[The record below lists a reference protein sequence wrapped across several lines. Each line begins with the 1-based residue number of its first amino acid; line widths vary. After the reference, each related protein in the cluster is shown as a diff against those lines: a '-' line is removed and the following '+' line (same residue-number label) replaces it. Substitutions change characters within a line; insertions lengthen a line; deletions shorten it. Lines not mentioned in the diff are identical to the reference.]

1 MFATIVKKIFGSK
14 SDRDVKRL
22 RPLVAKINA
31 LEESYQ
37 SLTEEQLRAKTQ
49 EFKDRYAKGES
60 LDSMMCEAF
69 AVVKNACRRMVGR
82 TYEVCGHDLVWDMV
96 PFDVQIIGG
105 IVLHQ
110 GKIAE
115 MATGEGKTLV
125 ATMPLYL
132 NALTG
137 HNCQLVTVN
146 DYLARRDSQWVG
158 RVFEFLGLTVGCI
171 QNSMSSMER
180 KAQYAC
186 DITYGTN
193 SEFGFDYLRD
203 MGMATSKEQLV
214 QRDYY
219 YVIVDEVDSILID
232 EARTPL
238 IISGPVS
245 VSTHQFDKLQP
256 FVAALYH
263 KQEILCDRLLR
274 EAKAVID
281 RSDEGTAS
289 EEELEDAILKL
300 LQVKFG
306 MPRHKMLASILE
318 DADILKRLERCESL
332 VRTEQNRGLLQAVQE
347 DLRSEED
354 KGGVKGRL
362 GQLLK
367 VRITGKNQTGT
378 PGPDSL
384 YFCMDEKQHAA
395 DLTERGRTT
404 LSPNDPDA
412 FVLPDLLNTLHD
424 IDNDPKTDYQ
434 TKLMRHRAFQEAFAE
449 KSERLQNISQLLRAY
464 CLFEKDVDYVV
475 MEGKVLIV
483 DEHTGRILPGRRF
496 SDGLHQAL
504 EAKENVKIE
513 NETQTLATITIQ
525 NYFRMYKKLAG
536 MTGTAETEAN
546 EFHQIYKLDVVVIPT
561 NRPCIRK
568 DVNDTVFK
576 TKREKFRAI
585 VAETEAAHKRG
596 QPVLLGTISVEDS
609 ELVSRML
616 LMKNIPHNVLNAK
629 NHARESEIVALA
641 GRRGAV
647 TVATNMAG
655 RGTDIKLEPG
665 VEELGG
671 LLVLGSS
678 RHDSRRIDR
687 QLRGRCGRQG
697 DPGMSHFYVSLEDNL
712 MRLFG
717 SDRIVTIMEK
727 FGMEEGEELQ
737 HPLLSRSIE
746 TAQRR
751 VEQHHFSIRK
761 RTLEYDDVMNKQR
774 EVIYGFRH
782 DTLFNEDSRQAI
794 FDIIEIEVGRH
805 VEEAFAAATGDLKI
819 PYNRDLLLA
828 WLNFSFLFGFSEEDI
843 QVDLS
848 AENASELMVE
858 RILKKVHD
866 MYDLKVSL
874 EDPVGLKMLERQ
886 IVLDSIDSRW
896 QEHLRSMDELRGSIG
911 LRAYAQKDPLVEYKR
926 EAFRLFE
933 QLMNDIDQQII
944 FRIFRVATNMAAF
957 ERFVPAARQYRL
969 SHQTVDQLGSTT
981 ASGEAPEEPAPA
993 QSDAAPVAE
1002 PESAP
1007 EPVRPNP
1014 GVPVQ
1019 RGDEKVGPNDPC
1031 PCGSGKKYKKC
1042 CGK

>member
-14 SDRDVKRL
+14 SERDVKRL

-37 SLTEEQLRAKTQ
+37 SLTDEQLKAKTQ

-82 TYEVCGHDLVWDMV
+82 TYQVCGHDLVWDMI

-132 NALTG
+132 NALSG

-146 DYLARRDSQWVG
+146 DYLALRDSQWVG

-171 QNSMSSMER
+171 QNSMHSSQR

-203 MGMATSKEQLV
+203 MGMATDKDHLV

-256 FVAALYH
+256 LVAALYR
-263 KQEILCDRLLR
+263 KQGALCDRLLR
-274 EAKAVID
+274 EAKDVID
-281 RSDEGTAS
+281 RRDEGKATD
-289 EEELEDAILKL
+289 EEFDDAIRKL

-306 MPRHKMLASILE
+306 MPRHKLLAHILE
-318 DADILKRLERCESL
+318 DADILKKLERYESF
-332 VRTEQNRGLLQAVQE
+332 VRSDQNRGMLQEVQE
-347 DLRSEED
+347 DL
-354 KGGVKGRL
+354 
-362 GQLLK
+362 
-367 VRITGKNQTGT
+367 
-378 PGPDSL
+378 
-384 YFCMDEKQHAA
+384 YFSMDEKQHEA
-395 DLTERGRTT
+395 DLTERGRNAI
-404 LSPNDPDA
+404 SPNDPDA
-412 FVLPDLLNTLHD
+412 FVLPDLLNSLHD

-513 NETQTLATITIQ
+513 SETQTLATITIQ

-585 VAETEAAHKRG
+585 VAETEAAYKRG

-616 LMKNIPHNVLNAK
+616 RLKNIPHNVLNAK
-629 NHARESEIVALA
+629 NHARESEIIALA
-641 GRRGAV
+641 GRRGAI

-782 DTLFNEDSRQAI
+782 DTLFKDDSRQAI
-794 FDIIEIEVGRH
+794 YDIIEIEVGRH

-828 WLNFSFLFGFSEEDI
+828 WLNYSFPFGFNEQDLA
-843 QVDLS
+843 VDFQ
-848 AENASELMVE
+848 AENAAELMVG
-858 RILKKVHD
+858 RILKKVFD
-866 MYDLKVSL
+866 MYELKASL
-874 EDPVGLKMLERQ
+874 EDPVALKWLERQ
-886 IVLDSIDSRW
+886 IVLDAIDTRW
-896 QEHLRSMDELRGSIG
+896 QDHLRSMDELRGSIG

-944 FRIFRVATNMAAF
+944 GKVFRSATNLAAF
-957 ERFVPAARQYRL
+957 ERFIPAARQYML
-969 SHQTVDQLGSTT
+969 SHQTIDQLGSTT
-981 ASGEAPEEPAPA
+981 ASAEPPAPVDA
-993 QSDAAPVAE
+993 PKAAPAE
-1002 PESAP
+1002 ADASSP
-1007 EPVRPNP
+1007 EPVMQRPDP
-1014 GVPVQ
+1014 GVPYQ
-1019 RGDEKVGPNDPC
+1019 RDEEKVGPNDPC
-1031 PCGSGKKYKKC
+1031 PCGSGKKFKKC

>member
-1 MFATIVKKIFGSK
+1 MYSTTIKKIFGSK
-14 SDRDVKRL
+14 SERDVKRL

-31 LEESYQ
+31 LEKSYQ
-37 SLTEEQLRAKTQ
+37 SLTDEQLKAKTQ

-82 TYEVCGHDLVWDMV
+82 TYQVCGHDLVWDMI

-146 DYLARRDSQWVG
+146 DYLALRDSQWVG

-171 QNSMSSMER
+171 QNSMHSAQR

-219 YVIVDEVDSILID
+219 YVIVDEIDSILID

-256 FVAALYH
+256 LVASLYR
-263 KQEILCDRLLR
+263 KQEALCSRLLQ

-281 RSDEGTAS
+281 HRDEGSVSDEAFD
-289 EEELEDAILKL
+289 DAIRKL

-306 MPRHKMLASILE
+306 MPRHKVLAHILE
-318 DADILKRLERCESL
+318 DADILKRLNRFESF
-332 VRTEQNRGLLQAVQE
+332 VRSEQNCSELQEVQA
-347 DLRSEED
+347 D
-354 KGGVKGRL
+354 
-362 GQLLK
+362 
-367 VRITGKNQTGT
+367 
-378 PGPDSL
+378 L
-384 YFCMDEKQHAA
+384 YFSMDEKQHEA
-395 DLTERGRTT
+395 DLTELGRNTI
-404 LSPNDPDA
+404 SPNDPDA
-412 FVLPDLLNTLHD
+412 FVLPDLLNSLHD

-434 TKLMRHRAFQEAFAE
+434 TKLQRHRAFQEAFAA

-475 MEGKVLIV
+475 MDGKVLIV

-513 NETQTLATITIQ
+513 SETQTLATITIQ

-546 EFHQIYKLDVVVIPT
+546 EFYQIYKLDVVVIPT

-568 DVNDTVFK
+568 DMTDTVFK

-585 VAETEAAHKRG
+585 VAETEAAHMRG

-616 LMKNIPHNVLNAK
+616 RMKNIPHNVLNAK

-671 LLVLGSS
+671 LLVIGSS

-687 QLRGRCGRQG
+687 QLRGRCARQG
-697 DPGMSHFYVSLEDNL
+697 DPGISHFYVSLEDSL

-727 FGMEEGEELQ
+727 FGISEGEELQ

-782 DTLFNEDSRQAI
+782 DTLFQDDNRQAI

-805 VEEAFAAATGDLKI
+805 VEEAFATASSEPKI
-819 PYNRDLLLA
+819 PYNRDMLLA
-828 WLNFSFLFGFSEEDI
+828 WLSYSFPFGFSEQDLE
-843 QVDLS
+843 VDFLDRD
-848 AENASELMVE
+848 AADLMVE
-858 RILKKVHD
+858 RILKKVRD
-866 MYDLKVSL
+866 IYGLKVSL
-874 EDPVGLKMLERQ
+874 EDPVSLKWLERQ
-886 IVLDSIDSRW
+886 IVLNAIDSCW
-896 QEHLRSMDELRGSIG
+896 QDHLRSMDELRDSIG

-944 FRIFRVATNMAAF
+944 GKVFRSATSLAAF
-957 ERFVPAARQYRL
+957 ERFVPAARQYMLTHRRIDHP
-969 SHQTVDQLGSTT
+969 SSKT
-981 ASGEAPEEPAPA
+981 ASPKAPR
-993 QSDAAPVAE
+993 S
-1002 PESAP
+1002 S
-1007 EPVRPNP
+1007 RH
-1014 GVPVQ
+1014 VPVQ
-1019 RGDEKVGPNDPC
+1019 NSMAD
-1031 PCGSGKKYKKC
+1031 
-1042 CGK
+1042 

>member
-1 MFATIVKKIFGSK
+1 MFATIVKKVFGSK
-14 SDRDVKRL
+14 SARDVKRL

-37 SLTEEQLRAKTQ
+37 SLTEEQLKAKTQ

-82 TYEVCGHDLVWDMV
+82 TYQVCGHDLVWDMI

-132 NALTG
+132 NALSG
-137 HNCQLVTVN
+137 RNCQLVTVN
-146 DYLARRDSQWVG
+146 DYLALRDSQWVG
-158 RVFEFLGLTVGCI
+158 RVFEYLGLTVGCI
-171 QNSMSSMER
+171 QNSMHSAQR

-203 MGMATSKEQLV
+203 MGMATDKDHLV
-214 QRDYY
+214 QRDYF
-219 YVIVDEVDSILID
+219 YVIIDEVDSILID

-256 FVAALYH
+256 LVASLYR
-263 KQEILCDRLLR
+263 KQESLCTRLLQ

-281 RSDEGTAS
+281 RRDEGKAT
-289 EEELEDAILKL
+289 EEEFDEAIRKL

-306 MPRHKMLASILE
+306 MPRHKLLAHILE
-318 DADILKRLERCESL
+318 DADILKRLERYESF
-332 VRTEQNRGLLQAVQE
+332 VRSDQNRGMLQEVQE
-347 DLRSEED
+347 DL
-354 KGGVKGRL
+354 
-362 GQLLK
+362 
-367 VRITGKNQTGT
+367 
-378 PGPDSL
+378 
-384 YFCMDEKQHAA
+384 YFSMDEKQHEA
-395 DLTERGRTT
+395 DLTERGRNTV
-404 LSPNDPDA
+404 SPNDPDA
-412 FVLPDLLNTLHD
+412 FVLPDLLNALHD
-424 IDNDPKTDYQ
+424 IDNDPSTDYR
-434 TKLMRHRAFQEAFAE
+434 TKLMRHKAFQEAFAE
-449 KSERLQNISQLLRAY
+449 KSERLQNLSQLLRAY

-475 MEGKVLIV
+475 MDGKVLIV

-513 NETQTLATITIQ
+513 SETQTLATITIQ
-525 NYFRMYKKLAG
+525 NYFRMYQKLAG

-585 VAETEAAHKRG
+585 VAETEAAYKRG

-616 LMKNIPHNVLNAK
+616 RMKNIPHNVLNAK

-641 GRRGAV
+641 GRRGSV

-782 DTLFNEDSRQAI
+782 DTLFQDDSRQAI

-805 VEEAFAAATGDLKI
+805 VEEAFAATTGDQKI
-819 PYNRDLLLA
+819 TYNRDMLLA
-828 WLNFSFLFGFSEEDI
+828 WLNYSFPFGFTEEDI
-843 QVDLS
+843 AVDLQD
-848 AENASELMVE
+848 EKASELMVE

-866 MYDLKVSL
+866 MYELKASL
-874 EDPVGLKMLERQ
+874 EDPVALKWLERQ
-886 IVLDSIDSRW
+886 IVLDAIDSRW

-944 FRIFRVATNMAAF
+944 GKIFRSATSLAAF
-957 ERFVPAARQYRL
+957 ERFVPAARQYRM
-969 SHQTVDQLGSTT
+969 SHQTIDDLGTS
-981 ASGEAPEEPAPA
+981 AAAAPA
-993 QSDAAPVAE
+993 EASITVNAAPQETSPSIDASS
-1002 PESAP
+1002 PESVAP
-1007 EPVRPNP
+1007 RPDP
-1014 GVPVQ
+1014 GIPYQ
-1019 RGDEKVGPNDPC
+1019 RGDQRVGPNDPC
-1031 PCGSGKKYKKC
+1031 PCGSGKKFKKC
-1042 CGK
+1042 CGQ

>member
-1 MFATIVKKIFGSK
+1 MFATIVKKVFGSK
-14 SDRDVKRL
+14 SARDVKRL

-37 SLTEEQLRAKTQ
+37 SLTEEQLKAKTQ

-82 TYEVCGHDLVWDMV
+82 TYQVCGHDLVWDMI

-132 NALTG
+132 NALSG
-137 HNCQLVTVN
+137 RNCQLVTVN
-146 DYLARRDSQWVG
+146 DYLALRDSQWVG
-158 RVFEFLGLTVGCI
+158 RVFEYLGLTVGCI
-171 QNSMSSMER
+171 QNSMHSAQR

-203 MGMATSKEQLV
+203 MGMATDKDHLV
-214 QRDYY
+214 QRDYF
-219 YVIVDEVDSILID
+219 YVIIDEVDSILID

-256 FVAALYH
+256 LVASLYR
-263 KQEILCDRLLR
+263 KQESLCTRLLQ

-281 RSDEGTAS
+281 RRDEGKAT
-289 EEELEDAILKL
+289 EEEFDEAIRKL

-306 MPRHKMLASILE
+306 MPRHKLLAHILE
-318 DADILKRLERCESL
+318 DADILKRLERYESF
-332 VRTEQNRGLLQAVQE
+332 VRSDQNRGMLQEVQE
-347 DLRSEED
+347 DL
-354 KGGVKGRL
+354 
-362 GQLLK
+362 
-367 VRITGKNQTGT
+367 
-378 PGPDSL
+378 
-384 YFCMDEKQHAA
+384 YFSMDEKQHEA
-395 DLTERGRTT
+395 DLTERGRNTV
-404 LSPNDPDA
+404 SPNDPDA
-412 FVLPDLLNTLHD
+412 FVLPDLLNALHD
-424 IDNDPKTDYQ
+424 IDNDPSTDYR
-434 TKLMRHRAFQEAFAE
+434 TKLMRHKAFQEAFAE
-449 KSERLQNISQLLRAY
+449 KSERLQNLSQLLRAY

-513 NETQTLATITIQ
+513 SETQTLATITIQ
-525 NYFRMYKKLAG
+525 NYFRMYQKLAG

-585 VAETEAAHKRG
+585 VAETEAAYKRG

-616 LMKNIPHNVLNAK
+616 RMKNIPHNVLNAK

-782 DTLFNEDSRQAI
+782 DTLFQDDSRQAI

-805 VEEAFAAATGDLKI
+805 VEEAFAATTGDQKI
-819 PYNRDLLLA
+819 TYNRDMLLA
-828 WLNFSFLFGFSEEDI
+828 WLNYSFPFGFTEEDI
-843 QVDLS
+843 AVDLQD
-848 AENASELMVE
+848 EKASELMVE

-866 MYDLKVSL
+866 MYELKASL
-874 EDPVGLKMLERQ
+874 EDPVALKWLERQ
-886 IVLDSIDSRW
+886 IVLDAIDSRW

-944 FRIFRVATNMAAF
+944 GKIFRSATSLAAF
-957 ERFVPAARQYRL
+957 ERFVPAARQYRM
-969 SHQTVDQLGSTT
+969 SHQTIDDLGTS
-981 ASGEAPEEPAPA
+981 AAAAPA
-993 QSDAAPVAE
+993 EASITVNAAPQETSPSIDASS
-1002 PESAP
+1002 PESVAP
-1007 EPVRPNP
+1007 RPDP
-1014 GVPVQ
+1014 GIPYQ
-1019 RGDEKVGPNDPC
+1019 RGDQRVGPNDPC
-1031 PCGSGKKYKKC
+1031 PCGSGKKFKKC
-1042 CGK
+1042 CGQ

>member
-1 MFATIVKKIFGSK
+1 MFATIVKKVFGSK
-14 SDRDVKRL
+14 SARDVKRL

-37 SLTEEQLRAKTQ
+37 SLTEEQLKAKTQ

-82 TYEVCGHDLVWDMV
+82 TYQVCGHDLVWDMI

-132 NALTG
+132 NALSG
-137 HNCQLVTVN
+137 RNCQLVTVN
-146 DYLARRDSQWVG
+146 DYLALRDSQWVG
-158 RVFEFLGLTVGCI
+158 RVFEYLGLTVGCI
-171 QNSMSSMER
+171 QNSMHSAQR

-203 MGMATSKEQLV
+203 MGMATDKDHLV
-214 QRDYY
+214 QRDYF
-219 YVIVDEVDSILID
+219 YVIIDEVDSILID

-256 FVAALYH
+256 LVASLYR
-263 KQEILCDRLLR
+263 KQEALCTRLLQ

-281 RSDEGTAS
+281 RRDEGKAT
-289 EEELEDAILKL
+289 EEEFDEAIRKL

-306 MPRHKMLASILE
+306 MPRHKLLAHILE
-318 DADILKRLERCESL
+318 DADILKRLERYESF
-332 VRTEQNRGLLQAVQE
+332 VRSDQNRGMLQEVQE
-347 DLRSEED
+347 DL
-354 KGGVKGRL
+354 
-362 GQLLK
+362 
-367 VRITGKNQTGT
+367 
-378 PGPDSL
+378 
-384 YFCMDEKQHAA
+384 YFSMDEKQHEA
-395 DLTERGRTT
+395 DLTERGRNTV
-404 LSPNDPDA
+404 SPNDPDA
-412 FVLPDLLNTLHD
+412 FVLPDLLNALHD
-424 IDNDPKTDYQ
+424 IDNDPSTDYR
-434 TKLMRHRAFQEAFAE
+434 TKLMRHKAFQEAFAE
-449 KSERLQNISQLLRAY
+449 KSERLQNLSQLLRAY

-513 NETQTLATITIQ
+513 SETQTLATITIQ
-525 NYFRMYKKLAG
+525 NYFRMYQKLAG

-585 VAETEAAHKRG
+585 VAETEAAYKRG

-616 LMKNIPHNVLNAK
+616 RMKNIPHNVLNAK
-629 NHARESEIVALA
+629 NHARESEIIALA
-641 GRRGAV
+641 GRRGAI

-712 MRLFG
+712 MR
-717 SDRIVTIMEK
+717 
-727 FGMEEGEELQ
+727 
-737 HPLLSRSIE
+737 
-746 TAQRR
+746 
-751 VEQHHFSIRK
+751 
-761 RTLEYDDVMNKQR
+761 
-774 EVIYGFRH
+774 
-782 DTLFNEDSRQAI
+782 
-794 FDIIEIEVGRH
+794 
-805 VEEAFAAATGDLKI
+805 
-819 PYNRDLLLA
+819 
-828 WLNFSFLFGFSEEDI
+828 
-843 QVDLS
+843 
-848 AENASELMVE
+848 
-858 RILKKVHD
+858 
-866 MYDLKVSL
+866 
-874 EDPVGLKMLERQ
+874 
-886 IVLDSIDSRW
+886 
-896 QEHLRSMDELRGSIG
+896 
-911 LRAYAQKDPLVEYKR
+911 
-926 EAFRLFE
+926 
-933 QLMNDIDQQII
+933 
-944 FRIFRVATNMAAF
+944 
-957 ERFVPAARQYRL
+957 
-969 SHQTVDQLGSTT
+969 
-981 ASGEAPEEPAPA
+981 
-993 QSDAAPVAE
+993 
-1002 PESAP
+1002 
-1007 EPVRPNP
+1007 
-1014 GVPVQ
+1014 
-1019 RGDEKVGPNDPC
+1019 
-1031 PCGSGKKYKKC
+1031 
-1042 CGK
+1042 

>member
-14 SDRDVKRL
+14 SERDVKRL

-37 SLTEEQLRAKTQ
+37 SLTEEQLKAKTQ

-82 TYEVCGHDLVWDMV
+82 TYEVCGHELVWDMI

-132 NALTG
+132 NALSG

-146 DYLARRDSQWVG
+146 DYLALRDSQWVG
-158 RVFEFLGLTVGCI
+158 RVFEYLGLTVGCI
-171 QNSMSSMER
+171 QNSMHSAQR

-203 MGMATSKEQLV
+203 MGMATDKDHLV

-256 FVAALYH
+256 LVAALYR
-263 KQEILCDRLLR
+263 KQESLCDRLLR

-281 RSDEGTAS
+281 RRDEGKATD
-289 EEELEDAILKL
+289 EEFEDAIRKL

-306 MPRHKMLASILE
+306 MPRHKLLAHILE
-318 DADILKRLERCESL
+318 DADILKRLERYESF
-332 VRTEQNRGLLQAVQE
+332 VRSDQNRGMLQEVQE
-347 DLRSEED
+347 DL
-354 KGGVKGRL
+354 
-362 GQLLK
+362 
-367 VRITGKNQTGT
+367 
-378 PGPDSL
+378 
-384 YFCMDEKQHAA
+384 YFSMDEKQHEA
-395 DLTERGRTT
+395 DLTERGRNTI
-404 LSPNDPDA
+404 SPNDPDA
-412 FVLPDLLNTLHD
+412 FVLPDLLNSLHD

-434 TKLMRHRAFQEAFAE
+434 TKLQRHRAFQEAFAE

-513 NETQTLATITIQ
+513 SETQTLATITIQ

-585 VAETEAAHKRG
+585 VAETEAAYKRG

-782 DTLFNEDSRQAI
+782 DTLFKEDSRQAI

-805 VEEAFAAATGDLKI
+805 VEEAFAATSGDSKI
-819 PYNRDLLLA
+819 TYNRDLLLA
-828 WLNFSFLFGFSEEDI
+828 WLNYSFPFGFFEQDLD
-843 QVDLS
+843 VDLT
-848 AENASELMVE
+848 AENAAELMVD

-874 EDPVGLKMLERQ
+874 EDPVALKWLERQ
-886 IVLDSIDSRW
+886 IVLDAIDSRW
-896 QEHLRSMDELRGSIG
+896 QDHLRSMDELRGSIG

-944 FRIFRVATNMAAF
+944 GKIFRSATSLAAF
-957 ERFVPAARQYRL
+957 ERFVPAARQYVL

-981 ASGEAPEEPAPA
+981 ASAEAPAPVDAPAPQA
-993 QSDAAPVAE
+993 SSDSE
-1002 PESAP
+1002 PESVQP
-1007 EPVRPNP
+1007 RPAEP
-1014 GVPVQ
+1014 GVPFQ
-1019 RGDEKVGPNDPC
+1019 RDDEKVGPNDPC
-1031 PCGSGKKYKKC
+1031 PCGSGKKFKKC

>member
-14 SDRDVKRL
+14 SARDVKRL

-31 LEESYQ
+31 LEEQYQ
-37 SLTEEQLRAKTQ
+37 SLTEEQLKAKTQ

-82 TYEVCGHDLVWDMV
+82 TYQVCGHDLVWDMV

-132 NALTG
+132 NALSG

-146 DYLARRDSQWVG
+146 DYLALRDSQWVG
-158 RVFEFLGLTVGCI
+158 RVFEYLGLTVGCI
-171 QNSMSSMER
+171 QNSMHSAQR

-203 MGMATSKEQLV
+203 MGMANSKEQLV

-219 YVIVDEVDSILID
+219 YVIIDEVDSILID

-245 VSTHQFDKLQP
+245 MSTHQFDKLQP
-256 FVAALYH
+256 LVAALYR
-263 KQEILCDRLLR
+263 KQESLCDRLLR
-274 EAKAVID
+274 EAKSVID
-281 RSDEGTAS
+281 RRDEGKATD
-289 EEELEDAILKL
+289 EEFEDAIRKL

-306 MPRHKMLASILE
+306 MPRHKLLAHILE
-318 DADILKRLERCESL
+318 DADILKRLERYESF
-332 VRTEQNRGLLQAVQE
+332 VRSDQNRGMLQEVQE
-347 DLRSEED
+347 E
-354 KGGVKGRL
+354 
-362 GQLLK
+362 
-367 VRITGKNQTGT
+367 
-378 PGPDSL
+378 L
-384 YFCMDEKQHAA
+384 YFSMDEKQHEA
-395 DLTERGRTT
+395 DLTERGRNTV
-404 LSPNDPDA
+404 SPNDPDA
-412 FVLPDLLNTLHD
+412 FVLPDLLNALHD
-424 IDNDPKTDYQ
+424 IDNDPKTDIQ
-434 TKLMRHRAFQEAFAE
+434 TKIQRRRAFQEAFAE

-513 NETQTLATITIQ
+513 SETQTLATITIQ

-536 MTGTAETEAN
+536 MTGTAETEAT

-585 VAETEAAHKRG
+585 VAETEAAYKRG

-616 LMKNIPHNVLNAK
+616 LAKNIPHNVLNAK
-629 NHARESEIVALA
+629 NHARESEIIALA
-641 GRRGAV
+641 GRRGAI

-782 DTLFNEDSRQAI
+782 DTLFKDDSRQAI

-819 PYNRDLLLA
+819 TYNRDMLLA
-828 WLNFSFLFGFSEEDI
+828 WLNYSFPFGFSEQDL
-843 QVDLS
+843 QVDFQDEK
-848 AENASELMVE
+848 APELMVE
-858 RILKKVHD
+858 RILKKVFD
-866 MYDLKVSL
+866 MYELKASL
-874 EDPVGLKMLERQ
+874 EDPVALKWLERQ
-886 IVLDSIDSRW
+886 IVLDAIDSRW
-896 QEHLRSMDELRGSIG
+896 QEHLRSMDELRSSIG

-933 QLMNDIDQQII
+933 SLMNDIDQQII
-944 FRIFRVATNMAAF
+944 GKIFRSATNLAAF
-957 ERFVPAARQYRL
+957 ERFIPAARQYIL

-981 ASGEAPEEPAPA
+981 ASAEPQAPA
-993 QSDAAPVAE
+993 DAPQAVPAQQ
-1002 PESAP
+1002 PGDDAAP
-1007 EPVRPNP
+1007 EPVMPRPNP
-1014 GVPVQ
+1014 GVPFQ
-1019 RGDEKVGPNDPC
+1019 RDEAKVGPNDPC
-1031 PCGSGKKYKKC
+1031 PCGSGKKFKKC

>member
-1 MFATIVKKIFGSK
+1 
-14 SDRDVKRL
+14 
-22 RPLVAKINA
+22 
-31 LEESYQ
+31 
-37 SLTEEQLRAKTQ
+37 
-49 EFKDRYAKGES
+49 
-60 LDSMMCEAF
+60 
-69 AVVKNACRRMVGR
+69 
-82 TYEVCGHDLVWDMV
+82 MV

-132 NALTG
+132 NALSG

-146 DYLARRDSQWVG
+146 DYLALRDSQWVG

-171 QNSMSSMER
+171 QNSMYSTQR

-256 FVAALYH
+256 LVAALYR
-263 KQEILCDRLLR
+263 KQEELCDRLLK
-274 EAKAVID
+274 EAKELID
-281 RSDEGTAS
+281 RYDEGKASDEEFEG
-289 EEELEDAILKL
+289 AIRRL

-306 MPRHKMLASILE
+306 MPRHKQLASILE
-318 DADILKRLERCESL
+318 NADILKKLERYE
-332 VRTEQNRGLLQAVQE
+332 GAV
-347 DLRSEED
+347 RSEQ
-354 KGGVKGRL
+354 KRGML
-362 GQLLK
+362 QK
-367 VRITGKNQTGT
+367 VQA
-378 PGPDSL
+378 PL
-384 YFCMDEKQHAA
+384 YFAMDEKQHEA
-395 DLTERGRTT
+395 DLTERGRRTV
-404 LSPNDPDA
+404 SPNDPDA
-412 FVLPDLLNTLHD
+412 FVLPDLATTLHD
-424 IDNDPKTDYQ
+424 IDNDPKLPPQ
-434 TKLMRHRAFQEAFAE
+434 AKAERRRAFQEAFAE

-504 EAKENVKIE
+504 EAKENVRIE

-525 NYFRMYKKLAG
+525 NYFRMYQKLAG
-536 MTGTAETEAN
+536 MTGTAETEAT

-568 DVNDTVFK
+568 DLTDTIFK
-576 TKREKFRAI
+576 TKREKFNAI
-585 VAETEAAHKRG
+585 VEETEEAHRRG

-609 ELVSRML
+609 ELVSAL
-616 LMKNIPHNVLNAK
+616 LTARRIPHNVLNAK

-671 LLVLGSS
+671 LLVIGSS

-687 QLRGRCGRQG
+687 QLRGRCARQG
-697 DPGMSHFYVSLEDNL
+697 DPGMSHFYVSLEDPL

-717 SDRIVTIMEK
+717 SDRIVTIMKKLGVKDNEN
-727 FGMEEGEELQ
+727 FQ
-737 HPLLSRSIE
+737 HPIMSRSIE

-751 VEQHHFSIRK
+751 VEQYHFSIRK
-761 RTLEYDDVMNKQR
+761 HTLEYDDVMNKQR
-774 EVIYGFRH
+774 EVIYGFRR
-782 DTLFNEDSRQAI
+782 DILFQEDIRQAI
-794 FDIIEIEVGRH
+794 FDVIEIEVGRR
-805 VEEAFAAATGDLKI
+805 VDEAFAAATGDPAI
-819 PYNRDLLLA
+819 PYNRDFLLG
-828 WLNFSFLFGFSEEDI
+828 WLNYSFPFGFFEQDLE
-843 QVDLS
+843 VDLQ
-848 AENASELMVE
+848 AENAAELIVG
-858 RILKKVHD
+858 RILQKVHD
-866 MYDLKVSL
+866 MYDLKVSY
-874 EDPVGLKMLERQ
+874 EDPVWMKSFEKD
-886 IVLDSIDSRW
+886 IVLTAIDSRW
-896 QEHLRSMDELRGSIG
+896 KEHLRSMDDLRSSIG

-926 EAFRLFE
+926 EAFSMFE
-933 QLMNDIDQQII
+933 QLLTNIDQQII
-944 FRIFRVATNMAAF
+944 NWIFRAVTNETSF
-957 ERFVPAARQYRL
+957 VRFMEGARRYTL
-969 SHQTVDQLGSTT
+969 SHLTVDQL
-981 ASGEAPEEPAPA
+981 ASATVSAEAPSPAGASPVITVSSPKPAPA
-993 QSDAAPVAE
+993 AVPERAPEREPERASE
-1002 PESAP
+1002 SAPESAP
-1007 EPVRPNP
+1007 VSRPVTPRAPLK
-1014 GVPVQ
+1014 

-1031 PCGSGKKYKKC
+1031 PCGSGRKFKKC

>member
-14 SDRDVKRL
+14 SARDVKRL

-37 SLTEEQLRAKTQ
+37 SLTEEQLKAKTQ

-82 TYEVCGHDLVWDMV
+82 TYQVCGHDLVWDMI

-132 NALTG
+132 NALSG
-137 HNCQLVTVN
+137 RNCQLVTVN
-146 DYLARRDSQWVG
+146 DYLAMRDSQWVG
-158 RVFEFLGLTVGCI
+158 RVFEYLGLTVGCI
-171 QNSMSSMER
+171 QNSMHSAQR

-203 MGMATSKEQLV
+203 MGMATDKDHLV
-214 QRDYY
+214 QRDYF
-219 YVIVDEVDSILID
+219 YVIIDEVDSILID

-256 FVAALYH
+256 LVASLYR
-263 KQEILCDRLLR
+263 KQESLCTRLLQ

-281 RSDEGTAS
+281 RRDEGKAT
-289 EEELEDAILKL
+289 EEEFDDAIRKL

-306 MPRHKMLASILE
+306 MPRHKLLAHILE
-318 DADILKRLERCESL
+318 DADILKRLERYESF
-332 VRTEQNRGLLQAVQE
+332 VRSDQNRGMLQEVQE
-347 DLRSEED
+347 DL
-354 KGGVKGRL
+354 
-362 GQLLK
+362 
-367 VRITGKNQTGT
+367 
-378 PGPDSL
+378 
-384 YFCMDEKQHAA
+384 YFSMDEKQHEA
-395 DLTERGRTT
+395 DLTERGRNTV
-404 LSPNDPDA
+404 SPNDPDA
-412 FVLPDLLNTLHD
+412 FVLPDLLNALHD
-424 IDNDPKTDYQ
+424 IDNDPSTDYR
-434 TKLMRHRAFQEAFAE
+434 TKLMRHKAFQEAFAE
-449 KSERLQNISQLLRAY
+449 KSERLQNLSQLLRAY

-513 NETQTLATITIQ
+513 SETQTLATITIQ

-585 VAETEAAHKRG
+585 VAETEAAYKRG

-616 LMKNIPHNVLNAK
+616 RMKNIPHNVLNAK

-782 DTLFNEDSRQAI
+782 DTLFQDDSRQAI

-805 VEEAFAAATGDLKI
+805 VEEAFVATTGDLKI
-819 PYNRDLLLA
+819 TYNRDMLLA
-828 WLNFSFLFGFSEEDI
+828 WLNYSFPFGFTEEDI
-843 QVDLS
+843 AVDLQD
-848 AENASELMVE
+848 EKASELMVE

-866 MYDLKVSL
+866 MYELKASL
-874 EDPVGLKMLERQ
+874 EDPVALKWLERQ
-886 IVLDSIDSRW
+886 IVLDAIDSRW

-944 FRIFRVATNMAAF
+944 GKIFRSATSLAAF
-957 ERFVPAARQYRL
+957 ERFVPAARQYRM
-969 SHQTVDQLGSTT
+969 SHKTIDDLGTSTAT
-981 ASGEAPEEPAPA
+981 APAPGET
-993 QSDAAPVAE
+993 SITVNAAPQE
-1002 PESAP
+1002 TSPSIDGNSP
-1007 EPVRPNP
+1007 EPVAPRPDP
-1014 GVPVQ
+1014 GIPYQ
-1019 RGDEKVGPNDPC
+1019 RGDQRVGPNDPC
-1031 PCGSGKKYKKC
+1031 PCGSGKKFKKC
-1042 CGK
+1042 CGQ

>member
-14 SDRDVKRL
+14 SERDVKRL

-31 LEESYQ
+31 LEEQYQ
-37 SLTEEQLRAKTQ
+37 SLTEEQLKAKTQ

-82 TYEVCGHDLVWDMV
+82 TYQVCGHDLVWDMI

-132 NALTG
+132 NALSG

-146 DYLARRDSQWVG
+146 DYLALRDSQWVG

-171 QNSMSSMER
+171 QNSMHSAQR

-256 FVAALYH
+256 LVAALYR
-263 KQEILCDRLLR
+263 KQESLCDRLLR
-274 EAKAVID
+274 EAKAAID
-281 RSDEGTAS
+281 RRDEGKATD
-289 EEELEDAILKL
+289 EEFDDAIRKL

-306 MPRHKMLASILE
+306 MPRHKMLAHILE
-318 DADILKRLERCESL
+318 DADILKKLERYESF
-332 VRTEQNRGLLQAVQE
+332 VRSDQNRGMLQEVQG
-347 DLRSEED
+347 D
-354 KGGVKGRL
+354 
-362 GQLLK
+362 
-367 VRITGKNQTGT
+367 
-378 PGPDSL
+378 L
-384 YFCMDEKQHAA
+384 YFSMDEKQHEA
-395 DLTERGRTT
+395 DLTERGRNAI
-404 LSPNDPDA
+404 SPNDPDA
-412 FVLPDLLNTLHD
+412 FVLPDLLNSLHD

-434 TKLMRHRAFQEAFAE
+434 TKLQRHRAFQEAFAE

-513 NETQTLATITIQ
+513 SETQTLATITIQ

-585 VAETEAAHKRG
+585 VAETEAAYRRG

-616 LMKNIPHNVLNAK
+616 LAKNIPHNVLNAK
-629 NHARESEIVALA
+629 NHARESEIIALA
-641 GRRGAV
+641 GRRGAI

-782 DTLFNEDSRQAI
+782 DTLFKEDSRQAI

-805 VEEAFAAATGDLKI
+805 VEEAFAATTGDLKI
-819 PYNRDLLLA
+819 TCNRDLLLA
-828 WLNFSFLFGFSEEDI
+828 WLNYSFPFGFSEQDLT
-843 QVDLS
+843 VDFQ
-848 AENASELMVE
+848 AENAPELMVD

-874 EDPVGLKMLERQ
+874 EDPVALKWLERQ
-886 IVLDSIDSRW
+886 IVLDAIDARW
-896 QEHLRSMDELRGSIG
+896 QEHLRSMDELRSSIG

-944 FRIFRVATNMAAF
+944 GKIFRSATSLAAF
-957 ERFVPAARQYRL
+957 ERFVPAARQYVL

-981 ASGEAPEEPAPA
+981 ASAESPAPA
-993 QSDAAPVAE
+993 DAPQTV
-1002 PESAP
+1002 ESASGDDSGP
-1007 EPVRPNP
+1007 EPVMPRPSS
-1014 GVPVQ
+1014 GVPFQ
-1019 RGDEKVGPNDPC
+1019 RDEAKVGPNDPC
-1031 PCGSGKKYKKC
+1031 PCGSGKKFKKC

>member
-14 SDRDVKRL
+14 SERDVKRL

-37 SLTEEQLRAKTQ
+37 SLTDEQLKAKTQ

-82 TYEVCGHDLVWDMV
+82 TYQVCGHDLVWDMI

-132 NALTG
+132 NALSG

-171 QNSMSSMER
+171 QNSMHSGQR

-256 FVAALYH
+256 LVAALYR
-263 KQEILCDRLLR
+263 KQESLCDRLLR

-281 RSDEGTAS
+281 RRDEGKATD
-289 EEELEDAILKL
+289 EEFDDAIRKL

-306 MPRHKMLASILE
+306 MPRHKLLAHILE
-318 DADILKRLERCESL
+318 DADILKRLERYESF
-332 VRTEQNRGLLQAVQE
+332 VRSDQNRGMLQEVQE
-347 DLRSEED
+347 DL
-354 KGGVKGRL
+354 
-362 GQLLK
+362 
-367 VRITGKNQTGT
+367 
-378 PGPDSL
+378 
-384 YFCMDEKQHAA
+384 YFSMDEKQHEA
-395 DLTERGRTT
+395 DLTERGRNTV
-404 LSPNDPDA
+404 SPNDPDA
-412 FVLPDLLNTLHD
+412 FVLPDLLNSLHD

-434 TKLMRHRAFQEAFAE
+434 TKLRRHRAFQEAFAE

-475 MEGKVLIV
+475 MDGKVLIV

-513 NETQTLATITIQ
+513 SETQTLATITIQ

-585 VAETEAAHKRG
+585 VAETEAAYKRG

-616 LMKNIPHNVLNAK
+616 RMKNIPHNVLNAK

-782 DTLFNEDSRQAI
+782 DTLFQDDSRPAI

-805 VEEAFAAATGDLKI
+805 VEEAFAAATGDLKN

-828 WLNFSFLFGFSEEDI
+828 WLNYSFPFGFSEEDLD
-843 QVDLS
+843 VDLT
-848 AENASELMVE
+848 AENAAELMVE

-866 MYDLKVSL
+866 MYELKASL
-874 EDPVGLKMLERQ
+874 EDPVALKWLERQ
-886 IVLDSIDSRW
+886 IVLDAIDSRW
-896 QEHLRSMDELRGSIG
+896 QDHLRSMDELRGSIG

-944 FRIFRVATNMAAF
+944 GKIFRSATSLAAF

-969 SHQTVDQLGSTT
+969 SHQTIDQLGSAT
-981 ASGEAPEEPAPA
+981 ASAEAPAPA
-993 QSDAAPVAE
+993 AAPAQQASGDDSE
-1002 PESAP
+1002 P
-1007 EPVRPNP
+1007 EPVMQRPDP
-1014 GVPVQ
+1014 GVPYQ

-1031 PCGSGKKYKKC
+1031 PCGSGKKFKKC

>member
-1 MFATIVKKIFGSK
+1 MFATIVKKVFGSK
-14 SDRDVKRL
+14 SARDVKRL

-37 SLTEEQLRAKTQ
+37 SLTEEQLKAKTQ

-82 TYEVCGHDLVWDMV
+82 TYQVCGHDLVWDMI

-132 NALTG
+132 NALSG
-137 HNCQLVTVN
+137 RNCQLVTVN
-146 DYLARRDSQWVG
+146 DYLALRDSQWVG
-158 RVFEFLGLTVGCI
+158 RVFEYLGLTVGCI
-171 QNSMSSMER
+171 QNSMHSAQR

-203 MGMATSKEQLV
+203 MGMATDKDHLV
-214 QRDYY
+214 QRDYF
-219 YVIVDEVDSILID
+219 YVIIDEVDSILID

-256 FVAALYH
+256 LVASLYR
-263 KQEILCDRLLR
+263 KQESLCTRLLQ

-281 RSDEGTAS
+281 RRDEGKAT
-289 EEELEDAILKL
+289 EEEFDEAIRKL

-306 MPRHKMLASILE
+306 MPRHKLLAHILE
-318 DADILKRLERCESL
+318 DADILKRLERYESF
-332 VRTEQNRGLLQAVQE
+332 VRSDQNRGMLQEVQE
-347 DLRSEED
+347 DL
-354 KGGVKGRL
+354 
-362 GQLLK
+362 
-367 VRITGKNQTGT
+367 
-378 PGPDSL
+378 
-384 YFCMDEKQHAA
+384 YFSMDEKQHEA
-395 DLTERGRTT
+395 DLTERGRNTV
-404 LSPNDPDA
+404 SPNDPDA
-412 FVLPDLLNTLHD
+412 FVLPDLLNALHD
-424 IDNDPKTDYQ
+424 IDNDPSTDYR
-434 TKLMRHRAFQEAFAE
+434 TKLMRHKAFQEAFAE
-449 KSERLQNISQLLRAY
+449 KSERLQNLSQLLRAY

-513 NETQTLATITIQ
+513 SETQTLATITIQ
-525 NYFRMYKKLAG
+525 NYFRMYQKLAG

-616 LMKNIPHNVLNAK
+616 RMKNIPHNVLNAK

-641 GRRGAV
+641 GRRGSV

-782 DTLFNEDSRQAI
+782 DTLFQDDSRQAI

-805 VEEAFAAATGDLKI
+805 VEEAFAATTGDQKI
-819 PYNRDLLLA
+819 TYNRDMLLA
-828 WLNFSFLFGFSEEDI
+828 WLNYSFPFGFTEEDI
-843 QVDLS
+843 AVDLQD
-848 AENASELMVE
+848 EKASELMVE

-866 MYDLKVSL
+866 MYELKASL
-874 EDPVGLKMLERQ
+874 EDPVALKWLERQ
-886 IVLDSIDSRW
+886 IVLDAIDSRW

-944 FRIFRVATNMAAF
+944 GKIFRSATSLAAF
-957 ERFVPAARQYRL
+957 ERFVPAARQYRM
-969 SHQTVDQLGSTT
+969 SHQTIDDLGTS
-981 ASGEAPEEPAPA
+981 AA
-993 QSDAAPVAE
+993 AAPPEASITVNAAPQE
-1002 PESAP
+1002 TSPSIDASSPESVAP
-1007 EPVRPNP
+1007 RPDP
-1014 GVPVQ
+1014 GIPYQ
-1019 RGDEKVGPNDPC
+1019 RGDQRVGPNDPC
-1031 PCGSGKKYKKC
+1031 PCGSGKKFKKC
-1042 CGK
+1042 CGQ

>member
-14 SDRDVKRL
+14 SERDVKRL

-37 SLTEEQLRAKTQ
+37 SLTEEQLKAKTQ

-82 TYEVCGHDLVWDMV
+82 TYQVCGHDLVWDMI

-132 NALTG
+132 NALSG

-146 DYLARRDSQWVG
+146 DYLALRDSQWVG

-171 QNSMSSMER
+171 QNSMHAGQR

-203 MGMATSKEQLV
+203 MGMATDKDHLV
-214 QRDYY
+214 QRDYF
-219 YVIVDEVDSILID
+219 YVIIDEVDSILID

-256 FVAALYH
+256 LVASLYR
-263 KQEILCDRLLR
+263 KQESLCTRLLQ

-281 RSDEGTAS
+281 RRDEGKAT
-289 EEELEDAILKL
+289 EEEFDDAIRKL

-306 MPRHKMLASILE
+306 MPRHKLLAHILE
-318 DADILKRLERCESL
+318 DADILKRLERYESF
-332 VRTEQNRGLLQAVQE
+332 VRSDQNRGMLQEVQE
-347 DLRSEED
+347 DL
-354 KGGVKGRL
+354 
-362 GQLLK
+362 
-367 VRITGKNQTGT
+367 
-378 PGPDSL
+378 
-384 YFCMDEKQHAA
+384 YFSMDEKQHEA
-395 DLTERGRTT
+395 DLTERGRNTV
-404 LSPNDPDA
+404 SPNDPDA
-412 FVLPDLLNTLHD
+412 FVLPDLLNALHD
-424 IDNDPKTDYQ
+424 IDNDPKTDYR
-434 TKLMRHRAFQEAFAE
+434 TKLMRHKAFQEAFAE
-449 KSERLQNISQLLRAY
+449 KSERLQNLSQLLRAY

-475 MEGKVLIV
+475 MDGKVLIV

-513 NETQTLATITIQ
+513 SETQTLATITIQ
-525 NYFRMYKKLAG
+525 NYFRMYQKLAG

-585 VAETEAAHKRG
+585 VAETEAAYKRG

-616 LMKNIPHNVLNAK
+616 RMKNIPHNVLNAK

-782 DTLFNEDSRQAI
+782 DTLFQDDSRQAI

-805 VEEAFAAATGDLKI
+805 VEEAFAATTGDLKI
-819 PYNRDLLLA
+819 TYNRDMLLA
-828 WLNFSFLFGFSEEDI
+828 WLNYSFPFGFTEEDI
-843 QVDLS
+843 AVDLQD
-848 AENASELMVE
+848 EKASELMVE

-866 MYDLKVSL
+866 MYELKASL
-874 EDPVGLKMLERQ
+874 EDPVALKWLERQ
-886 IVLDSIDSRW
+886 IVLDAIDSRW
-896 QEHLRSMDELRGSIG
+896 QDHLRSMDELRGSIG

-944 FRIFRVATNMAAF
+944 GKIFRSATSLAAF
-957 ERFVPAARQYRL
+957 ERFVPAARQYRM
-969 SHQTVDQLGSTT
+969 SHQTIDDLGTSTAT
-981 ASGEAPEEPAPA
+981 APA
-993 QSDAAPVAE
+993 DASITVNAAPQESSPTIDASS
-1002 PESAP
+1002 PESVAP
-1007 EPVRPNP
+1007 RPDP
-1014 GVPVQ
+1014 GVPYQ
-1019 RGDEKVGPNDPC
+1019 RGDQRVGPNDPC
-1031 PCGSGKKYKKC
+1031 PCGSGKKFKKC
-1042 CGK
+1042 CGQ